1 MTVHNFGANTDGA
14 SPWEEFQQSVQT
26 DLDEAR
32 RNLQEVTLMY
42 EQSQAELAKLTQ
54 RNAAITAHLQQVRSQ
69 VEATSKADIQN
80 AYNAALEAQ
89 QRLLV
94 MRGQIEKLQ
103 NDQETLKRYVTSL
116 ERAHKFLSEG
126 HQPPRSMRAKGGGS
140 AVLELV
146 INAQEQERQ
155 RLSRQMHDGPA
166 QALSNFIV
174 QADIVAR
181 FFEVD
186 LNRSKEELNALKTTA
201 MSTFQKVRF
210 FISELRP
217 MMLDDLGVVPTIR
230 RYADTLKEQS
240 GADISLNVKGNERR
254 FEPYIEVMIFRS
266 MQELIGGAVRH
277 NQELPYKLQINAQM
291 VIEDRLVRVSV
302 SDNGKGMRPEDES
315 ESGVGIKLIRERVE
329 MVGGYME
336 IDSNVGQGSRITFQI
351 PVEPNAP
358 EPEQELRAM

>member
-103 NDQETLKRYVTSL
+103 NDQETLKRYVASL

-146 INAQEQERQ
+146 INAQ
-155 RLSRQMHDGPA
+155 
-166 QALSNFIV
+166 
-174 QADIVAR
+174 
-181 FFEVD
+181 
-186 LNRSKEELNALKTTA
+186 
-201 MSTFQKVRF
+201 
-210 FISELRP
+210 
-217 MMLDDLGVVPTIR
+217 
-230 RYADTLKEQS
+230 
-240 GADISLNVKGNERR
+240 
-254 FEPYIEVMIFRS
+254 
-266 MQELIGGAVRH
+266 
-277 NQELPYKLQINAQM
+277 
-291 VIEDRLVRVSV
+291 
-302 SDNGKGMRPEDES
+302 
-315 ESGVGIKLIRERVE
+315 
-329 MVGGYME
+329 
-336 IDSNVGQGSRITFQI
+336 
-351 PVEPNAP
+351 
-358 EPEQELRAM
+358 